1 MARLEA
7 RGLHKRFED
16 VSAVAGIDLD
26 VEPGEIF
33 GLVGP
38 DGAGK
43 TTTLRLLVGVLDPDQ
58 GHASLEGLRVDREPD
73 RVREQL
79 GYMPQQ
85 YSLYADLT
93 VAENLRF
100 FADMHFVS
108 RADRKDRLAR
118 LYRFSRLEPYAH
130 RRAGQLSGG
139 MYKKLALSC
148 NMIHNPRLLLLDEPT
163 TGVDPLSRRELWEI
177 LYAFAAEG
185 VAIVVSTPY
194 MDEAERCHRVGL
206 MSKGRF
212 LETDSPKKILASFPE
227 RICEV
232 LVPDPRAARAAL
244 ETVAGVLRSY
254 PSGEVLKVACA
265 PEAGGKI
272 IEAALGRAGIAASS
286 IEQAV
291 PTFEDVF
298 LSLEG
303 LSMDGESPSL
313 RHSRGGGNPVASMC

>member
-1 MARLEA
+1 MALLEA
-7 RGLHKRFED
+7 RGLHKRFGD
-16 VSAVAGIDLD
+16 VAAVAGLDLQ

-43 TTTLRLLVGVLDPDQ
+43 TTALRLLVGILDADR
-58 GHASLEGLRVDREPD
+58 GYASLDGIRVDREPD
-73 RVREQL
+73 RVRERL

-108 RADRKDRLAR
+108 RHDRKERLAR
-118 LYRFSRLEPYAH
+118 LYRFSRLKPYA
-130 RRAGQLSGG
+130 RRWAGQLSGG

-148 NMIHNPRLLLLDEPT
+148 NMIHNPKLLLLDEPT

-206 MSKGRF
+206 MSGGRF
-212 LETDSPKKILASFPE
+212 LQTDTPKRILAAFPE
-227 RICEV
+227 TIFEV
-232 LVPDPRAARAAL
+232 LAAETAEARTTL
-244 ETVAGVLRSY
+244 EGMEGVLRSY
-254 PSGEVLKVACA
+254 PSGGALKVACR
-265 PEAGGKI
+265 AGVRAGD
-272 IEAALGRAGIAASS
+272 IERALGQAGISASS
-286 IEQAV
+286 IEQVA

-298 LSLEG
+298 LSWEG
-303 LSMDGESPSL
+303 
-313 RHSRGGGNPVASMC
+313 RQR

>member
-1 MARLEA
+1 MALLEA
-7 RGLHKRFED
+7 RDLHKRFED
-16 VSAVAGIDLD
+16 VSAVAGVDLD

-58 GHASLEGLRVDREPD
+58 GQATLDGLRVDQDPD
-73 RVREQL
+73 RVREHL

-93 VAENLRF
+93 VGENLRF
-100 FADMHFVS
+100 FADMYFVR
-108 RADRKDRLAR
+108 RAERKERLAR
-118 LYRFSRLEPYAH
+118 LYEFSRLEPYAR

-148 NMIHNPRLLLLDEPT
+148 NMIHNPKLLLLDEPT

-177 LYAFAAEG
+177 LYAFAADG

-206 MSKGRF
+206 MSGGRF
-212 LETDSPKKILASFPE
+212 LQTDTPKQILASFQE
-227 RICEV
+227 RIFEA
-232 LVPDPRAARAAL
+232 LVPETSVARAAL
-244 ETVAGVLRSY
+244 EAVEGVLRTY
-254 PSGEVLKVACA
+254 PSGEVLKIACSPGFQTEHIEGA
-265 PEAGGKI
+265 LKEAGVSV
-272 IEAALGRAGIAASS
+272 SS
-286 IEQAV
+286 VEQVA

-298 LSLEG
+298 LSW
-303 LSMDGESPSL
+303 ES
-313 RHSRGGGNPVASMC
+313 GK

>member
-1 MARLEA
+1 MALLEA
-7 RGLHKRFED
+7 RDLHKRFEE
-16 VSAVAGIDLD
+16 VSAVAGVDLD

-58 GHASLEGLRVDREPD
+58 GHATLDGLRVDKDPD
-73 RVREQL
+73 RVRERL

-100 FADMHFVS
+100 FADMYFVG
-108 RADRKDRLAR
+108 RADRKERLAR
-118 LYRFSRLEPYAH
+118 LYEFSRLEPYAR

-148 NMIHNPRLLLLDEPT
+148 NMIHSPKLLLLDEPT

-177 LYAFAAEG
+177 LYAFAADG

-206 MSKGRF
+206 MSGGRF
-212 LETDSPKKILASFPE
+212 LQTDTPKQILASFPE
-227 RICEV
+227 RIFEA
-232 LVPDPRAARAAL
+232 LVPETSAARAAL
-244 ETVAGVLRSY
+244 DEMDGVLRTY
-254 PSGEVLKVACA
+254 PSGEVLKVACRSDTGA
-265 PEAGGKI
+265 EDIEGALKEAGTPAISVEGV
-272 IEAALGRAGIAASS
+272 A
-286 IEQAV
+286 

-298 LSLEG
+298 LSW
-303 LSMDGESPSL
+303 ES
-313 RHSRGGGNPVASMC
+313 GNE

>member
-1 MARLEA
+1 MALLEA
-7 RGLHKRFED
+7 RGLSKGFGD
-16 VSAVAGIDLD
+16 VSAVAGVDLD

-43 TTTLRLLVGVLDPDQ
+43 TTTLRLIVGVLDPDR
-58 GHASLEGLRVDREPD
+58 GHASVDGLRVDRDPD
-73 RVREQL
+73 RARERL

-108 RADRKDRLAR
+108 KADRKARLSR
-118 LYRFSRLEPYAH
+118 LYRFSRLEPFAG

-148 NMIHNPRLLLLDEPT
+148 NMIHSPKLLLLDEPT

-206 MSKGRF
+206 MSGGQF
-212 LETDSPKKILASFPE
+212 LQTDSPKEILASFPE
-227 RICEV
+227 EIFEA
-232 LVPDPRAARAAL
+232 LVPETHAARAAL
-244 ETVAGVLRSY
+244 EDVECVLRSY
-254 PSGEVLKVACA
+254 PSGQVLKIACKPGA
-265 PEAGGKI
+265 AGEE
-272 IEAALGRAGIAASS
+272 IEAALRQAGTSVSS
-286 IEQAV
+286 IEQVA

-298 LSLEG
+298 LSW
-303 LSMDGESPSL
+303 ESVDRVESTT
-313 RHSRGGGNPVASMC
+313 SAE

>member
-1 MARLEA
+1 MALLEA
-7 RGLHKRFED
+7 RGLHKRFGD
-16 VSAVAGIDLD
+16 IRAVAGVDLN

-43 TTTLRLLVGVLDPDQ
+43 TTTLRLLVGVLDPDHGQ
-58 GHASLEGLRVDREPD
+58 VSLEGLRLDREPE
-73 RVREQL
+73 RVRERL

-100 FADMHFVS
+100 FADMYFVS
-108 RADRKDRLAR
+108 RAERRERMAR
-118 LYRFSRLEPYAH
+118 LYRFSRLEPYAR

-148 NMIHNPRLLLLDEPT
+148 KMIHSPKLLLLDEPT

-185 VAIVVSTPY
+185 VAIVLSTPY

-206 MSKGRF
+206 MSGGRF
-212 LETDSPKKILASFPE
+212 LETDSPRAILASFPE
-227 RICEV
+227 RIFEV
-232 LVPDPRAARAAL
+232 LVPETSAARAAL
-244 ETVAGVLRSY
+244 ESVEGVLRSY
-254 PSGEVLKVACA
+254 PSGQVLKVACGPRSGREA
-265 PEAGGKI
+265 IEAGL
-272 IEAALGRAGIAASS
+272 ERAGISASS
-286 IEQAV
+286 IEQV
-291 PTFEDVF
+291 TPDFEDVF
-298 LSLEG
+298 LALEG
-303 LSMDGESPSL
+303 GEE
-313 RHSRGGGNPVASMC
+313 

>member
-1 MARLEA
+1 MALLEA
-7 RGLHKRFED
+7 RGLYKRFGE
-16 VSAVAGIDLD
+16 VAAVAGLDLE

-43 TTTLRLLVGVLDPDQ
+43 TTALRLLVGVLDADR
-58 GHASLEGLRVDREPD
+58 GYASLDGLRVDREPD
-73 RVREQL
+73 RVRERL

-108 RADRKDRLAR
+108 RADRKARLAR
-118 LYRFSRLEPYAH
+118 LYEFSRLLPYAR
-130 RRAGQLSGG
+130 RRAGRLSGG

-185 VAIVVSTPY
+185 VGIVVSTPY

-206 MSKGRF
+206 MSGGRF
-212 LETDSPKKILASFPE
+212 LQTDTPE
-227 RICEV
+227 RILDAFPETIFEILAPEISV
-232 LVPDPRAARAAL
+232 ARTAL
-244 ETVAGVLRSY
+244 EGLDNVLRAY
-254 PSGEVLKVACA
+254 PSGQVLKAACR
-265 PEAGGKI
+265 AGTSAGDI
-272 IEAALGRAGIAASS
+272 GRGLRRAGISPSS
-286 IEQAV
+286 IEQGA

-298 LSLEG
+298 LSW
-303 LSMDGESPSL
+303 ESAIVNHGVPEA
-313 RHSRGGGNPVASMC
+313 GAGV

>member
-1 MARLEA
+1 MMALLEA
-7 RGLHKRFED
+7 RDLHKRFED
-16 VSAVAGIDLD
+16 VSAVAGVDLD

-43 TTTLRLLVGVLDPDQ
+43 TSTLRLLVGVLDPDQ
-58 GHASLEGLRVDREPD
+58 GHASLDGLRVDREPD
-73 RVREQL
+73 RVRERL

-108 RADRKDRLAR
+108 RADRKARLAR
-118 LYRFSRLEPYAH
+118 LYRFSRLEPYAR

-177 LYAFAAEG
+177 LYAFAADG

-206 MSKGRF
+206 MSGGRF
-212 LETDSPKKILASFPE
+212 LETDTPKKILASFPE
-227 RICEV
+227 RIFEV
-232 LVPDPRAARAAL
+232 LVPEISPARTAL
-244 ETVAGVLRSY
+244 ESEEGVLRSY
-254 PSGEVLKVACA
+254 PSGEVLKVACGPGIGA
-265 PEAGGKI
+265 EDIGTM
-272 IEAALGRAGIAASS
+272 LRQAGISASS
-286 IEQAV
+286 IEQVV
-291 PTFEDVF
+291 PSFEDVF
-298 LSLEG
+298 LSWEG
-303 LSMDGESPSL
+303 K
-313 RHSRGGGNPVASMC
+313 RG

>member
-1 MARLEA
+1 MALLEA
-7 RGLHKRFED
+7 RNLHKRFGD
-16 VSAVAGIDLD
+16 VQAVRGVDLD

-43 TTTLRLLVGVLDPDQ
+43 TTTLRLLVGVVDADQ
-58 GHASLEGLRVDREPD
+58 GHAALDGVRVAEAPD
-73 RVREQL
+73 RVREKL

-85 YSLYADLT
+85 YSLYGDLT

-100 FADMHFVS
+100 YADMYFVPAS
-108 RADRKDRLAR
+108 RRRERLER
-118 LYRFSRLEPYAH
+118 LYRFSRLEPYAG

-148 NMIHNPRLLLLDEPT
+148 NMIHEPRLLLLDEPT

-177 LYAFAAEG
+177 LYAFSAEG

-206 MSKGRF
+206 MSAGAF
-212 LETDSPKKILASFPE
+212 LAADTPHAILEGFREAMFEATPA
-227 RICEV
+227 
-232 LVPDPRAARAAL
+232 DPAAARRAL
-244 ETVAGVLRSY
+244 EGRAGVRRSY
-254 PSGEVLKVACA
+254 PSGEILKIACDPGTTAEALSGVLR
-265 PEAGGKI
+265 EAGLAVKGV
-272 IEAALGRAGIAASS
+272 EAAR
-286 IEQAV
+286 

-298 LSLEG
+298 LGMEG
-303 LSMDGESPSL
+303 
-313 RHSRGGGNPVASMC
+313 AAA

>member
-1 MARLEA
+1 MALLEA
-7 RGLHKRFED
+7 RDLHKQFGD
-16 VSAVAGIDLD
+16 VRAVAGIDLD

-43 TTTLRLLVGVLDPDQ
+43 TTTLRLLVGVLDADQ
-58 GHASLEGLRVDREPD
+58 GHASLDGLRVDEDPD
-73 RVREQL
+73 KVRERL

-100 FADMHFVS
+100 FADMHFVA
-108 RADRKDRLAR
+108 RADRKERLAR
-118 LYRFSRLEPYAH
+118 LYRFSRLEPYAR

-148 NMIHNPRLLLLDEPT
+148 NMIHSPRLLLLDEPT

-206 MSKGRF
+206 MSGGRF
-212 LETDSPKKILASFPE
+212 LETDSPKEILASFPE
-227 RICEV
+227 KIFEV
-232 LVPDPRAARAAL
+232 LVPETQTARETL
-244 ETVAGVLRSY
+244 ETQESVLRSY
-254 PSGEVLKVACA
+254 PSGQVLKVACVPSVGA
-265 PEAGGKI
+265 ED
-272 IEAALGRAGIAASS
+272 IERFLTRAGIATSS
-286 IEQAV
+286 VEPTT

-298 LSLEG
+298 LSW
-303 LSMDGESPSL
+303 ESEK
-313 RHSRGGGNPVASMC
+313 RDETASSA

>member
-1 MARLEA
+1 MALLEA
-7 RGLHKRFED
+7 RDLHKRFEE
-16 VSAVAGIDLD
+16 VSAVAGVDLD

-58 GHASLEGLRVDREPD
+58 GYATLDGLRVDKDPD
-73 RVREQL
+73 RVRERL

-100 FADMHFVS
+100 FADMYFVG
-108 RADRKDRLAR
+108 RADRKERLAR
-118 LYRFSRLEPYAH
+118 LYEFSRLEPYAG

-148 NMIHNPRLLLLDEPT
+148 NMIHNPKLLLLDEPT

-177 LYAFAAEG
+177 LYAFAADG

-206 MSKGRF
+206 MSGGRF
-212 LETDSPKKILASFPE
+212 LQTDTPKQILASFPE
-227 RICEV
+227 RIFEA
-232 LVPDPRAARAAL
+232 LVPETSVARAAL
-244 ETVAGVLRSY
+244 DEIDGVLRTY
-254 PSGEVLKVACA
+254 PSGEVLKVACRSDTGA
-265 PEAGGKI
+265 EDIKGVLKETGTPAI
-272 IEAALGRAGIAASS
+272 SV
-286 IEQAV
+286 EQVA

-298 LSLEG
+298 LSW
-303 LSMDGESPSL
+303 ES
-313 RHSRGGGNPVASMC
+313 GNE

>member
-1 MARLEA
+1 MPLLEA
-7 RGLHKRFED
+7 RNLHKRFED
-16 VSAVAGIDLD
+16 VSAVAGVDLD

-58 GHASLEGLRVDREPD
+58 GHASLDGLRVDRAPD
-73 RVREQL
+73 QVRERL

-108 RADRKDRLAR
+108 RADRKARLAR
-118 LYRFSRLEPYAH
+118 LYEFSRLEPYAR

-148 NMIHNPRLLLLDEPT
+148 NMIHNPKLLLLDEPT

-177 LYAFAAEG
+177 LYAFAADG

-206 MSKGRF
+206 MSGGRF
-212 LETDSPKKILASFPE
+212 LETDSPKEILASFPE
-227 RICEV
+227 RIFEV
-232 LVPDPRAARAAL
+232 LVPETSGARAAL
-244 ETVAGVLRSY
+244 ETREGVLRSY
-254 PSGEVLKVACA
+254 PSGEVLKVACGSSVGA
-265 PEAGGKI
+265 DEIRGTL
-272 IEAALGRAGIAASS
+272 EQAGISASS
-286 IEQAV
+286 IEQVV

-298 LSLEG
+298 LSREG
-303 LSMDGESPSL
+303 
-313 RHSRGGGNPVASMC
+313 RRG

>member
-1 MARLEA
+1 MALLEA

-16 VSAVAGIDLD
+16 VPAVAGVDLD

-58 GHASLEGLRVDREPD
+58 GHAAVDGLRVDKDPD
-73 RVREQL
+73 RVRERL

-100 FADMHFVS
+100 FADMYFVG
-108 RADRKDRLAR
+108 RADRKARLAR
-118 LYRFSRLEPYAH
+118 LYEFSRLDPYAR

-148 NMIHNPRLLLLDEPT
+148 NMIHNPKLLLLDEPT
-163 TGVDPLSRRELWEI
+163 TGVDPLSRRELWDI
-177 LYAFAAEG
+177 LYAFAADG

-206 MSKGRF
+206 MSEGRF
-212 LETDSPKKILASFPE
+212 LQTDTPKQILADFPE
-227 RICEV
+227 GIFEA
-232 LVPDPRAARAAL
+232 LVPEIAAARAAL
-244 ETVAGVLRSY
+244 HETDGVLRTY
-254 PSGEVLKVACA
+254 PSGETLMIACRPGFRA
-265 PEAGGKI
+265 EDIESALREAGAPAI
-272 IEAALGRAGIAASS
+272 SV
-286 IEQAV
+286 EQVA

-298 LSLEG
+298 LSWESG
-303 LSMDGESPSL
+303 GETSS
-313 RHSRGGGNPVASMC
+313 

>member
-1 MARLEA
+1 MALLEA
-7 RGLHKRFED
+7 RDLHKRFED
-16 VSAVAGIDLD
+16 VSAVAGVDLD

-58 GHASLEGLRVDREPD
+58 GHASLDGLRVDQDPD
-73 RVREQL
+73 QVRERL

-100 FADMHFVS
+100 FADMYFVA
-108 RADRKDRLAR
+108 RADRKARLAR
-118 LYRFSRLEPYAH
+118 LYEFSRLEPYAR
-130 RRAGQLSGG
+130 RRAGELSGG

-148 NMIHNPRLLLLDEPT
+148 NMIHSPKLLLLDEPT

-177 LYAFAAEG
+177 LYAFAADG

-206 MSKGRF
+206 MSGGRF
-212 LETDSPKKILASFPE
+212 LQTDTPKRILASFPE
-227 RICEV
+227 RIFEA
-232 LVPDPRAARAAL
+232 LVPETSVARTAL
-244 ETVAGVLRSY
+244 EDVDGVLRTY
-254 PSGEVLKVACA
+254 PSGQVLKIACSPGFRA
-265 PEAGGKI
+265 EDIGSALKEAGVSV
-272 IEAALGRAGIAASS
+272 SS
-286 IEQAV
+286 VEQVV

-298 LSLEG
+298 LSW
-303 LSMDGESPSL
+303 ESGQETS
-313 RHSRGGGNPVASMC
+313 S